1 MAALTSLARRGTTEV
16 WMSDEPSDAVLHST
30 KADALL
36 VSLRQAIGVCSAE
49 ATVNKMTRS
58 EESTAS
64 LEANS
69 A

>member
-36 VSLRQAIGVCSAE
+36 VSLRQAIGVCIAE
-49 ATVNKMTRS
+49 ASANNAILS
-58 EESTAS
+58 EESAAS
-64 LEANS
+64 MEVNS